1 MNGPFRIFGN
11 RLRLVLGL
19 IVKEALQ
26 ILRDPGTI
34 VVAVILPM
42 TLLFLFG
49 YGVSFDARRI
59 DIGLVVAEPSPETG
73 SFAASLMNSRIF
85 VVQTARD
92 RIAFER
98 ELVAGSLDGIV
109 VLAADFTAQLARGD
123 QAPVQ
128 IIVDGS
134 DPNKAMLVRNY
145 VQGVWANWLQQEA
158 VSAGGRPETPVT
170 IVPRVWFNP
179 AILSHH
185 YLVPGSLAITV
196 MLIGALLTALVVAR
210 EWERGTMEALLAT
223 PVGIAELLAGKLIP
237 YFILGMLTVALAT
250 ATAIFLFGVPFRGS
264 FWLLGLFSAVF
275 LGTAL
280 AQGLLISTLTRNQ
293 LGAAQVTVV
302 SAFLPGVYLSGFI
315 FEISG
320 MPLPLQIISYAIPA
334 RYFVSGIQTLF
345 LAGDIL
351 SVIGPAF
358 AAMAIIFAIFV
369 GLAVFTTKTTLP
381 AYWHKF

>member
-1 MNGPFRIFGN
+1 MNLHFQTFGN

-19 IVKEALQ
+19 IVKETHQ
-26 ILRDPGTI
+26 VLRDPGTI
-34 VVAVILPM
+34 IVAVILPM

-59 DIGLVVAEPSPETG
+59 DIGLVVAEPTPDTG
-73 SFAASLMNSRIF
+73 SFVASLMNSRIF
-85 VVQTARD
+85 TVQTARD
-92 RIAFER
+92 RIAFEHG
-98 ELVAGSLDGIV
+98 LVAGSLDGIV
-109 VLAADFTAQLARGD
+109 VLAADFTEQLARGE

-134 DPNKAMLVRNY
+134 DPNKSMLVLNY
-145 VQGVWANWLQQEA
+145 VQGAWANWLQQET
-158 VSAGGRPETPVT
+158 VSAGARPQAPVT

-185 YLVPGSLAITV
+185 YLVPGSIAIIL
-196 MLIGALLTALVVAR
+196 MLIGSLLTALVVAR

-223 PVGIAELLAGKLIP
+223 PIGTAELLAGKLIP

-293 LGAAQVTVV
+293 LVAAQVTVV

-320 MPLPLQIISYAIPA
+320 MPFPLQIISRAIPA

-345 LAGDIL
+345 LAGDIW

-369 GLAVFTTKTTLP
+369 GLAAFTTKTRLD
-381 AYWHKF
+381 